1 MHHLCEHI
9 RRWLALSAQA
19 VAVAAAVAQE
29 PAAPAPLTNC
39 AAVKALPREAAVQR
53 LPVRIT
59 GVVSYREVLRY
70 NSNSGFVLHDGAEG
84 VYCTLSRNLNKPLAD
99 LQVGEKIEVVG
110 VSGPGFTSLVEV
122 SSVKR
127 LGPGTL
133 PPSSPS
139 KLWKLQNGRYDCAL
153 ISLEGVVRRMHK
165 DGHGSYRLEIAEE
178 TGTFSAF
185 VPAPDGGLPE
195 SLVDARLRL
204 EGTCFTLFNPRGE
217 CTGVNLRLAGPQ
229 HLTILQHG
237 PADPFAAPL
246 ASPLALN
253 AFRPGPAC
261 APPAAHR
268 WHCHAAPAG

>member
-19 VAVAAAVAQE
+19 VVVAAAVAQE
-29 PAAPAPLTNC
+29 PTASAPLTNC
-39 AAVKALPREAAVQR
+39 AAVRELPREAAVQR
-53 LPVRIT
+53 LPVRIA
-59 GVVSYREVLRY
+59 GVVSYLDVPRY
-70 NSNSGFVLHDGAEG
+70 NSNSAFVLHDGTEG
-84 VYCTLSRNLNKPLAD
+84 VYCKLSANLNKSLAD
-99 LQVGEKIEVVG
+99 LKVGEKIEVVG
-110 VSGPGFTSLVEV
+110 VSGPGFTSFVEV

-127 LGPGTL
+127 LGLGTL

-153 ISLEGVVRRMHK
+153 ISLEGVVRRMYK

-178 TGTFSAF
+178 SGTFSAF

-204 EGTCFTLFNPRGE
+204 EGTCFALFNPRGE

-237 PADPFAAPL
+237 PEDPFAAPL
-246 ASPLALN
+246 ASDRKSTRLN
-253 AFRPGPAC
+253 SS
-261 APPAAHR
+261 H
-268 WHCHAAPAG
+268 